1 MSVFVDT
8 SALFAVLDA
17 DDKNHEQAKHAW
29 TNLITQGT
37 ELVCSSY
44 VLVEIFALVQHRLG
58 MKAVRVLQEDM
69 APMLHIEWVDSG
81 THDAGVAALLT
92 SGRRQLSLVDCVS
105 FDVMRRLGAK
115 VAFTFDSHF
124 AEQGFEQ
131 IP

>member
-8 SALFAVLDA
+8 SALFAILDA
-17 DDKNHEQAKHAW
+17 DDQNHERAKHAW
-29 TNLITQGT
+29 TDLINQGT

-69 APMLHIEWVDSG
+69 MPMLHVEWVDVG

-92 SGRRQLSLVDCVS
+92 AGRRQLSLVDCVS

-115 VAFTFDSHF
+115 TAFTLDSHF